1 MWPASRGMMRIGCS
15 SNDNPKISSL
25 LDGMAQYMNWNK
37 TMMEITQRNSG
48 NGNKEAL
55 YFLY

>member
-1 MWPASRGMMRIGCS
+1 LMVW
-15 SNDNPKISSL
+15 L
-25 LDGMAQYMNWNK
+25 QYMNWNK